1 MTITREELLGFIDGR
16 IEQRAAEIVGTAV
29 EKWEER
35 LRGVEADLQVL
46 LGNDKVLG
54 DNDVA
59 FSRALGELQRS
70 IEELRQTDL
79 LRQSLQPQ
87 PAIKGQPRTIEI

>member
-1 MTITREELLGFIDGR
+1 MTITQQQLLEFIDGR
-16 IEQRAAEIVGTAV
+16 IEARAAEIVGTAV

-54 DNDVA
+54 ENDVA
-59 FSRALGELQRS
+59 FSREVGRLQECIDELFAITDPRINRPVPKAKVPV
-70 IEELRQTDL
+70 IEV
-79 LRQSLQPQ
+79 
-87 PAIKGQPRTIEI
+87 